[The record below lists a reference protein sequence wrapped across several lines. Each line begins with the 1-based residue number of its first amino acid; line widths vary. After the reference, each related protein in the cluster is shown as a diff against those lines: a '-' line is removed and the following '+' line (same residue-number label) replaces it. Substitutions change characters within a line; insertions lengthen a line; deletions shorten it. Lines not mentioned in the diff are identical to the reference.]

1 MGLTGCYH
9 NFGAET
15 LFCISVYVLAW
26 RSRTGIGYQQ
36 KKVKNR
42 VNDLQNTTFYV

>member
-9 NFGAET
+9 NFGAEP
-15 LFCISVYVLAW
+15 LLYFGVCSRLAVQNW
-26 RSRTGIGYQQ
+26 YWLPI